1 MKHLKGTEMDKNKL
15 ERVRGI
21 SRPHEQMWIE
31 RDPEGTIRQVYDRE
45 YLPIEKKMLYLSFES
60 CVQDSG
66 FTYLGEYVEF
76 EDIREYAR
84 KRSQG
89 YQRRNYGHSREELL

>member
-1 MKHLKGTEMDKNKL
+1 MDKEKL

-31 RDPEGTIRQVYDRE
+31 RDEKGKILQVYDRDFK
-45 YLPIEKKMLYLSFES
+45 PIDKTNLYLSFES
-60 CVQDSG
+60 ATQDGG
-66 FTYLGEYVEF
+66 FSYRGEFIEF
-76 EDIREYAR
+76 PEIREFAR

-89 YQRRNYGHSREELL
+89 YQRRNYGHDIEKLL